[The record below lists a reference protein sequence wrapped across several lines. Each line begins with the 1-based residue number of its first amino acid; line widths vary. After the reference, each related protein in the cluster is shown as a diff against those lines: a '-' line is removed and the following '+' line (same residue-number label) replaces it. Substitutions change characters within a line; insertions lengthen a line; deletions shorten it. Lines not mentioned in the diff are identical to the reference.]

1 MTPTETSLKTYYD
14 LVMSGESDK
23 QRHRIM
29 RHILT
34 AGRPITRHEIVDLH
48 FYTQPGPKA
57 LDGLRPIPLQ
67 SACGRIREL
76 LDISDLE
83 VGNAIGIMTM
93 TKSSLKVT
101 IEKLPYK
108 SFGHGNPPIK

>member
-76 LDISDLE
+76 LDMGYIKVESRGDCP
-83 VGNAIGIMTM
+83 VTGNHSEFLVPVPVEEFA
-93 TKSSLKVT
+93 
-101 IEKLPYK
+101 EKPVNLPL
-108 SFGHGNPPIK
+108 F